1 MLLPSFPYLP
11 FAAGDR
17 TSAEEVGC
25 CQMNLVVVLDGRGAG
40 DSQLHGA
47 KEVQGDDQG
56 CMGGHDR

>member
-1 MLLPSFPYLP
+1 
-11 FAAGDR
+11 
-17 TSAEEVGC
+17 
-25 CQMNLVVVLDGRGAG
+25 MNLVMVLDGRGAG